1 MHYLVRL
8 AGDIRVA
15 IIASVKKLNVIGA
28 ACLFAAASA
37 ALLGQSAF
45 RGGPAHLGVY
55 ESQPPQLSLKWTF
68 STNGAIYS
76 SPAVAG
82 GTVYV
87 GSADGNLYA
96 VDAASGKLRWKFD
109 AHGRVSSSPA
119 VAAGVVYA
127 VSLDGNLYA
136 VDAATGQQRWALAT
150 EGEHRFTRPGN
161 LGAFPPTEVVPDP
174 WDFFLSS
181 PVVVGKAVYFGS
193 GDGHVYA
200 VDAKTGALQWKF
212 KTGDVVHGSPAVS
225 GGLVYVGS
233 WDTYFYA
240 LDAATGALKW
250 KFKTLEDNKI
260 HLMMGIPGS
269 AAIDHGTVYFGC
281 RDANFYALDALTGA
295 LKWKT
300 PNDGSWVIAS
310 PAVADGVVYYTTS
323 DSFRFQAL
331 DAASG
336 KALYS
341 LPTNI
346 FSFSSPA
353 IAGSHAY
360 FGTFDGQLH
369 DVDLNKHAYAG
380 AFATPGFTA
389 NGPRY
394 LGPDGKLKAEGIW
407 SGSTLDDS
415 IVDIH
420 AKIFSMGSI
429 LSSPVVQDGALYFGS
444 VDGKLYALGN

>member
-1 MHYLVRL
+1 M
-8 AGDIRVA
+8 
-15 IIASVKKLNVIGA
+15 
-28 ACLFAAASA
+28 FAASCTASE
-37 ALLGQSAF
+37 GQSAF
-45 RGGPAHLGVY
+45 RGGPSHLGVY
-55 ESQPPQLSLKWTF
+55 DSQAPQQLALKWTF

-82 GTVYV
+82 GVVYF

-109 AHGRVSSSPA
+109 AHGRVNSSPA
-119 VAAGVVYA
+119 VVGGVVYV

-136 VDAATGQQRWALAT
+136 VDAATGTQRWSFTT
-150 EGEHRFTRPGN
+150 EGERRFTKAGN

-181 PVVVGKAVYFGS
+181 PAVAGGAVYFGS

-200 VDAKTGALQWKF
+200 LDAGTGALKWKY
-212 KTGDVVHGSPAVS
+212 KTGDVVHSSPAVS
-225 GGLVYVGS
+225 GGIVYVGS

-240 LDAATGALKW
+240 LDAGTGDLKW
-250 KFKTLEDNKI
+250 KFKTGDDAKI
-260 HLMMGIPGS
+260 HLMTGIPGS
-269 AAIDHGTVYFGC
+269 AAIANGRVYFGC

-295 LKWKT
+295 LKWAA

-336 KALYS
+336 KSLYW
-341 LPTNI
+341 LPTGI

-369 DVDLNKHAYAG
+369 DVDLKKHAYAR
-380 AFATPGFTA
+380 AFATPGFSA
-389 NGPRY
+389 NGPHY
-394 LGPDGKLKAEGIW
+394 LGPDGKLKADGIW

-415 IVDIH
+415 ILDIH
-420 AKIFSMGSI
+420 TKLFSMGSI
-429 LSSPVVQDGALYFGS
+429 LSSPVVQDGTIYFGS
-444 VDGKLYALGN
+444 VDGKLYAVGN

>member
-1 MHYLVRL
+1 VNPRK
-8 AGDIRVA
+8 GIA
-15 IIASVKKLNVIGA
+15 I
-28 ACLFAAASA
+28 ACLFVAASA
-37 ALLGQSAF
+37 ALVGQSAF

-55 ESQPPQLSLKWTF
+55 DAQPPQKLALKWTF

-82 GTVYV
+82 GVVYI

-96 VDAASGKLRWKFD
+96 VEAAGGKLRWKFD

-119 VAAGVVYA
+119 VVDGVVYV

-136 VDAATGQQRWALAT
+136 VDAATGKQCWAFAT

-181 PVVVGKAVYFGS
+181 PTVVGGAVYFGS

-200 VDAKTGALQWKF
+200 VDAKTGALVWKF

-225 GGLVYVGS
+225 GGIVYVGS

-269 AAIDHGTVYFGC
+269 AAVASGTVYFGC

-295 LKWKT
+295 LKWKV

-310 PAVADGVVYYTTS
+310 PAVAEGVVYYTTS

-331 DAASG
+331 DAESG
-336 KALYS
+336 KVLYW

-369 DVDLNKHAYAG
+369 DVDLKKRAYAG
-380 AFATPGFTA
+380 VFATPGFTA

-394 LGPDGKLKAEGIW
+394 LGPDGKLKAEGVW
-407 SGSTLDDS
+407 SGPTVDDS

-420 AKIFSMGSI
+420 TKIFSMGSI
-429 LSSPVVQDGALYFGS
+429 LSSPVVNDGTVYFGS